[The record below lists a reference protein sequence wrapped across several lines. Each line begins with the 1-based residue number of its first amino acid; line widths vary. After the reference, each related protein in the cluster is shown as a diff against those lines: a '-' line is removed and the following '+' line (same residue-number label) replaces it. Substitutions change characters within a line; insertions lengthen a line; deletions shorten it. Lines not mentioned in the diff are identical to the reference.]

1 MMQNE
6 QVNNRKIAKNTLLL
20 YIRMFFTIIIGLY
33 TSRVV
38 LSSLGISDY
47 GIYNLVG
54 GIVSMLA
61 FLNVGM
67 SGATQRFITYEMGR
81 GNLNSLQNVF
91 NNAVITHLILAVFIV
106 IILEPAGI
114 WLINNKLVIPS
125 DRLFVANCVF
135 QCSVITFFISVISVP
150 YNACI
155 IAHERMGQFAY
166 ISILESVL
174 KLIIAITIAYSP
186 FDKLIYY
193 AILILLCQ
201 VLIRVIYT
209 VYCNKHFEE
218 CLLKYTFDKKL
229 FMKMFSFASWGC
241 IGNMGFSLKDQLS
254 NIILNLFFGTAV
266 NAARGIATQVNSII
280 NGFAANF
287 SLAINPQ
294 ITKEYANGNKQ
305 RCFDLTMLGSK
316 YSFFLLSII
325 TIPFITN
332 IDYILHIWLGNV
344 PDYAGQ
350 FVTII
355 LIASCVYSMSHTMST
370 AILATGYV
378 KLFQSLLAIT
388 MLIEAP
394 IAYMI
399 LYLGGAPYMALLPCI
414 FTNALSLFLRIYILK
429 RYDSIYS
436 VRYFVLKIFLKNSV
450 MFIVAYLLVYLL
462 STRYDDGIAK
472 LLITST
478 FSIVLYLSILYVFG
492 LNNDEKK
499 FVVNRICKIIK
510 KKD

>member
-1 MMQNE
+1 MQNNQE
-6 QVNNRKIAKNTLLL
+6 NNRKIAKNTLLL
-20 YIRMFFTIIIGLY
+20 YFRMFFTIIIGLY

-54 GIVSMLA
+54 GVVSMLA

-67 SGATQRFITYEMGR
+67 SGATQRFITYEMGK

-91 NNAVITHLILAVFIV
+91 NNAVITHLILGVFIV
-106 IILEPAGI
+106 LILEVGGI

-125 DRLFVANCVF
+125 DRLFAANCVY

-174 KLIIAITIAYSP
+174 KLVIAIVIAYSH
-186 FDKLIYY
+186 FDKLICY

-201 VLIRVIYT
+201 ILIRFIYT
-209 VYCNKHFEE
+209 MYCKKNFEE
-218 CLLKYTFDKKL
+218 CIFNFTFDKKL
-229 FMKMFSFASWGC
+229 FVKMFSFASWGC

-254 NIILNLFFGTAV
+254 NIILNLFFGTAI
-266 NAARGIATQVNSII
+266 NAARGVATQVNSII

-287 SLAINPQ
+287 SMAINPQ
-294 ITKEYANGNKQ
+294 ITKEYAKGNKQ
-305 RCFDLTMLGSK
+305 RCFDLTMAGAK
-316 YSFFLLSII
+316 YSFFLLSMI
-325 TIPFITN
+325 TIPVIIN
-332 IDYILHIWLGNV
+332 IDYILYVWLGNV
-344 PDYAGQ
+344 PDYTGQ

-370 AILATGYV
+370 AILATGHV

-388 MLIEAP
+388 MLIEVP
-394 IAYMI
+394 IAYVI
-399 LYLGGAPYMALLPCI
+399 LYLGGTPYMALLPCI

-429 RYDSIYS
+429 HYDSIYS
-436 VRYFVLKIFLKNSV
+436 VRYFVFKIFLKNSI
-450 MFIVAYLLVYLL
+450 MFIVAYLLIYFL
-462 STRYDDGIAK
+462 STRFEDGIAK
-472 LLITST
+472 LFITSI
-478 FSIVLYLSILYVFG
+478 FSIILYSSILYVFG
-492 LNNDEKK
+492 LNKDEKK
-499 FVVNRICKIIK
+499 FVVNRIYKIMK
-510 KKD
+510 KND